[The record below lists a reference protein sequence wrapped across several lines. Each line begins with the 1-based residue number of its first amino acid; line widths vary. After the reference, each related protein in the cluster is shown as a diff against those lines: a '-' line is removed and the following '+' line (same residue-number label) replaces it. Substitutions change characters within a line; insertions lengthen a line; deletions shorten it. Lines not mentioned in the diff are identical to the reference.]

1 MKKQRN
7 RQKQLQQTTFNLKNR
22 KGEIIKGNLE
32 NLNDVVCGSIVE
44 NCNGEI
50 GVVRFFMEGPTTLGS
65 TDIVCG
71 GRICI
76 TYPKHES
83 YLHYRIDGV
92 SSHSDGD
99 DIKDVLLIGNGE
111 EVKTNSDGVKILKE
125 FMNS

>member
-1 MKKQRN
+1 M
-7 RQKQLQQTTFNLKNR
+7 
-22 KGEIIKGNLE
+22 KGNLE

-44 NCNGEI
+44 NCRGEI
-50 GVVRFFMEGPTTLGS
+50 GVVRFFMEGPTILGS
-65 TDIVCG
+65 TDNVCG

-76 TYPKHES
+76 TYLKHES

-92 SSHSDGD
+92 SSHGDGD
-99 DIKDVLLIGNGE
+99 DIKAVLLIGNGE